1 MNTQIQIFKNSQFG
15 EVRVTEIDG
24 KTYFVGIDVA
34 KVLGYTDPNQAIR
47 QHVDE
52 EDKTIVQLSD
62 IQDTVKTTP
71 HMQGSKIGLINESG
85 VYSLILRSNMPRA
98 KEFKR
103 WITSEVI
110 PAIRRTGGYI
120 AAHADETPEEIMARA
135 LVVAQD
141 TINRQKQRAE
151 LAEKKADLMESVAD
165 ELHRENESMKPK
177 VLFAD
182 AVATSD
188 RSVLVSE
195 LAKILKQNGVDV
207 GQNRLF
213 EWLRK
218 HGYLCSRGE
227 YYNQPTQKAM
237 ELELFEIKKTSIT
250 KPDGSVLVTCTTKV
264 TGKGQIYFVNKF
276 IPKQAA

>member
-1 MNTQIQIFKNSQFG
+1 MNTNIQIFNNPKFG

-24 KTYFVGIDVA
+24 KTYFVGSDVA
-34 KVLGYTDPNQAIR
+34 KVLGYTDLNQAIR

-62 IQDTVKTTP
+62 IQEGVKTTP

-103 WITSEVI
+103 WITSEVL
-110 PAIRRTGGYI
+110 PSIRRHGMY
-120 AAHADETPEEIMARA
+120 ATPDTVEKMLSDPDTAIKLLESIKEE
-135 LVVAQD
+135 
-141 TINRQKQRAE
+141 RQKRIEAE
-151 LAEKKADLMESVAD
+151 IKIEAQVP
-165 ELHRENESMKPK
+165 N
-177 VLFAD
+177 VLFAN

-195 LAKILKQNGVDV
+195 LAKILKQNGVEI

-213 EWLRK
+213 EWLRGR
-218 HGYLCSRGE
+218 GYLCSKGE

-237 ELELFEIKKTSIT
+237 ELGLFELKKTSIT

-264 TGKGQIYFVNKF
+264 TGKGQIYFINRF
-276 IPKQAA
+276 LN